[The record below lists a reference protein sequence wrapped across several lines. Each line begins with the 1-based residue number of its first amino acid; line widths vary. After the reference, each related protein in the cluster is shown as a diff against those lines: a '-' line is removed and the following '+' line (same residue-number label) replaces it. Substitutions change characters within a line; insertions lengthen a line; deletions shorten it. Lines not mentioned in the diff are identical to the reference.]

1 MMNWRDSVALL
12 LRIEGFILRILPKC
26 IFYCIATLLGYIWFY
41 IIPIRRGVA
50 LENVMRCLNV
60 SERDA
65 RRIVL
70 NSMINIATSFLE
82 FIAQR
87 DVIITYRNYEEFE
100 SIKNEGGVIATA
112 HTGNWDVLES
122 VAIREGVRLGVISRK
137 SGIDALNRFLET
149 IRKERGETIFEED
162 TPISQLLK
170 FLRDGGFLGIVI
182 DQNMPPRRGRPA
194 TFFSQRVNTTFAP
207 QIISIRTGLPI
218 LPAFIRRV
226 QRERFEVV
234 FYSPHRP
241 ADDSDRGI
249 ENSMNYLNNL
259 LMDFIRLY
267 PDQWLW
273 VHKRFKPLRQ

>member
-1 MMNWRDSVALL
+1 
-12 LRIEGFILRILPKC
+12 
-26 IFYCIATLLGYIWFY
+26 
-41 IIPIRRGVA
+41 
-50 LENVMRCLNV
+50 
-60 SERDA
+60 
-65 RRIVL
+65 
-70 NSMINIATSFLE
+70 
-82 FIAQR
+82 
-87 DVIITYRNYEEFE
+87 
-100 SIKNEGGVIATA
+100 
-112 HTGNWDVLES
+112 
-122 VAIREGVRLGVISRK
+122 
-137 SGIDALNRFLET
+137 
-149 IRKERGETIFEED
+149 
-162 TPISQLLK
+162 
-170 FLRDGGFLGIVI
+170 
-182 DQNMPPRRGRPA
+182 MPPRRGRPA